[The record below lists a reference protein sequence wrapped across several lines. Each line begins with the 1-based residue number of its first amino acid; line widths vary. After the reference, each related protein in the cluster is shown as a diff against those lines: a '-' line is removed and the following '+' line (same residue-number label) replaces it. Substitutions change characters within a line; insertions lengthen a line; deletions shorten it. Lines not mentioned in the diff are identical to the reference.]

1 MSFFKP
7 KFWDKNQISFYSIL
21 LLPIAAIYKLLFFLK
36 KKITKIHRVSIPI
49 ICIGNIYLGGTGKT
63 PLSIEIF
70 FILKKLN
77 MKPAF
82 IRKKYDSY
90 SDEEN
95 LQKNVGVVFS
105 NKSRLQAINVATKN
119 NVNIGIL
126 DDGFQDFS
134 INKNLNIIC
143 FDEKKWVGNGF
154 VLPAGPLREELTA
167 LKRADCVVIK
177 GRKNINIEDEIIKKN
192 SNIKIFYANYEPQNI
207 NEFKNEKVIAFA
219 GIGNPE
225 SFFQLLKLNN
235 ISIFEEIKFPDHYNY
250 SPKNLDAL
258 IKKAE
263 KNKVIL
269 ITTEKD
275 YYRIDKD
282 YRKNF
287 NFLKVS
293 FEIND
298 KNKFLEEIKRIL

>member
-36 KKITKIHRVSIPI
+36 KKITKTHKVSIPI

-63 PLSIEIF
+63 PLSVEIF
-70 FILKKLN
+70 LILKKLN
-77 MKPAF
+77 MEPAF
-82 IRKKYDSY
+82 IRKKHESY

-95 LQKNVGVVFS
+95 LQKNIGVVFS
-105 NKSRLQAINVATKN
+105 NKSRLQAINEATKN

-134 INKNLNIIC
+134 INKDLNIIC
-143 FDEKKWVGNGF
+143 FDEKKWIGNNF

-177 GRKNINIEDEIIKKN
+177 GRKNINIENEIIKIN
-192 SNIKIFYANYEPQNI
+192 SSIKIFYANYKPQNI

-225 SFFQLLKLNN
+225 SFFQLLKDNN
-235 ISIFEEIKFPDHYNY
+235 ISIFEEAKFPDHYNY
-250 SPKNLDAL
+250 SPENLDIL

-263 KNKVIL
+263 ENKVIL

-275 YYRIDKD
+275 YYRIDKN
-282 YRKNF
+282 YRKKF

-298 KNKFLEEIKRIL
+298 KNKFLEEIKKIV